1 MRRIAGLVFAT
12 LLTTGAASASSF
24 VTPEPMTAK
33 LGPSMVMLG
42 EPADRPIAA
51 IDRTKPTRAL
61 DKTVATATDE
71 APLDYPFPGDRRP
84 ASAQPAGGADFVR
97 VSASII
103 AMAEPEPAVS
113 FEQVA
118 AVDKDADDS
127 EAERQRDLFG
137 PLPTV
142 IRGGVVDNGG
152 PAEISAPSVQ
162 AEKPSQSPVASRQAA
177 SSSQQPPKQ
186 PDVPI
191 PSPTPAP
198 LPANIIPQ
206 TKIQ

>member
-1 MRRIAGLVFAT
+1 MII
-12 LLTTGAASASSF
+12 
-24 VTPEPMTAK
+24 
-33 LGPSMVMLG
+33 LG
-42 EPADRPIAA
+42 EPADRQMAANDHAEPAETPGKTIAA
-51 IDRTKPTRAL
+51 
-61 DKTVATATDE
+61 VVDE
-71 APLDYPFPGDRRP
+71 APLDYPFPGSKRP
-84 ASAQPAGGADFVR
+84 AGARPAGGADFVR

-103 AMAEPEPAVS
+103 AMAEPEPAIS

-127 EAERQRDLFG
+127 AAEKQRELFG

-152 PAEISAPSVQ
+152 PAEVSVPSVPV
-162 AEKPSQSPVASRQAA
+162 EKPVAKNLSPMAGGQAA

-198 LPANIIPQ
+198 PPANIIPQ